1 MKTILFLVGVE
12 GTGHHLFLSACNYQE
27 RSQAHGLFLN
37 AFNTLSTPEKIK
49 SGREKLKRFLYH
61 QSPNFRHIERAS
73 FPYNR
78 PFNPLLRY
86 DILEFQQILESVPE
100 LRYGFIILIR
110 NIVDSTLS
118 SWRRF
123 DCNTESARLNSGEK
137 IRSISIYEAA
147 KAQESNTLYIQ
158 SQVKLIDE
166 SKRVILSYEDMI
178 LNPEN
183 IAPRVNYALGIDDF
197 EVDASKASAPR
208 PKESSPNRDFL
219 ENFFCPQRLSQ
230 FQFLNQ
236 NVTSLKDSS
245 PLTRF

>member
-1 MKTILFLVGVE
+1 MKTVLFLVGVE

-27 RSQAHGLFLN
+27 RFQAHSLFLD
-37 AFNTLSTPEKIK
+37 AFNTLSTPEAIRSSK
-49 SGREKLKRFLYH
+49 GKLKRFLCN

-86 DILEFQQILESVPE
+86 DILEFKQILESVPG
-100 LRYGFIILIR
+100 LKHGFIVITR

-118 SWRRF
+118 SWSRF
-123 DCNTESARLNSGEK
+123 DCNTKSTRFNSGEQE
-137 IRSISIYEAA
+137 RSISLYEAA

-158 SQVKLIDE
+158 SQMKLIDE

-178 LNPEN
+178 QNPEN
-183 IAPRVNYALGIDDF
+183 ITLRVREALDIDDF
-197 EVDASKASAPR
+197 QVDPSKVCAPH

-219 ENFFCPQRLSQ
+219 EKFFCSQRLSQ
-230 FQFLNQ
+230 FQYLKQ
-236 NVTSLKDSS
+236 NTTNLKSFP
-245 PLTRF
+245 PLTKF

>member
-1 MKTILFLVGVE
+1 MKTVLFLVGVE

-27 RSQAHGLFLN
+27 GAKAHGLFLN
-37 AFNTLSTPEKIK
+37 AFDTLSMPETIK
-49 SGREKLKRFLYH
+49 SEREKLKLCI
-61 QSPNFRHIERAS
+61 SSASNFRHIERAS

-78 PFNPLLRY
+78 PFNPLMRY
-86 DILEFQQILESVPE
+86 DILEFQQILESVPV
-100 LRYGFIILIR
+100 RYGFIVLTR

-123 DCNTESARLNSGEK
+123 DYNCKTARLNSGEQL
-137 IRSISIYEAA
+137 RSVSLYEAA

-158 SQVKLIDE
+158 SQAKLINE

-197 EVDASKASAPR
+197 EVDASKVSAPR